1 MTYKRPFVRRMIT
14 SIIFVLYFQYIP
26 DHMYQKLRNDMN
38 EQDKPLYEDE
48 PNVIASP
55 NSPMVMHFHEKI
67 TFLT

>member
-1 MTYKRPFVRRMIT
+1 
-14 SIIFVLYFQYIP
+14 
-26 DHMYQKLRNDMN
+26 MYQKLRNDMN

-67 TFLT
+67 TFLTYNKYVVYSLASYLN